1 MIANFILMLFK
12 INRVNNMI
20 INNLIQQLT
29 FDHSSSRHVNDIM
42 IKAFPF
48 ISRTDYEF
56 LKCEKVGRTWTLTPV
71 KNREKDLNLIKEY
84 VI

>member
-1 MIANFILMLFK
+1 M
-12 INRVNNMI
+12 V
-20 INNLIQQLT
+20 NNLIQQLL
-29 FDHSSSRHVNDIM
+29 FSHNSSHHVHEVM

-56 LKCEKVGRTWTLTPV
+56 LKCEKINKKWTLIPV

>member
-1 MIANFILMLFK
+1 MM
-12 INRVNNMI
+12 

-29 FDHSSSRHVNDIM
+29 FDHNSSRHIHEVM

-48 ISRTDYEF
+48 ISRTDFEF
-56 LKCEKVGRTWTLTPV
+56 LKCEKVDRKWILIPV